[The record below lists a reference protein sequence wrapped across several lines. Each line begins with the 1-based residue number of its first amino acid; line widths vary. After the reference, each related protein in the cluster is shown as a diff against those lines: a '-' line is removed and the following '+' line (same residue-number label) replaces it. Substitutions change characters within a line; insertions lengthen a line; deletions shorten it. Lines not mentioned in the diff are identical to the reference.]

1 MIMKYLLLSL
11 LVLSGVTAMAQAPD
25 LFVRPNPNTGTDS
38 YIYVDDVVLYVE
50 DDVEL
55 EKNATGPTEASIYL
69 RGGNDPLYN
78 GDGQLIQGS
87 ETAINKG
94 DGLLSVYQNAEN
106 SDRWTYNFWGSP
118 VGLPTANGNQNA
130 GVSRIYGVNGGSVTE
145 STQSSTVSGPDGFSD
160 RSVPSGPPLTI
171 SRRWIYTH
179 PRGTESEGDYVRI
192 NTTNGIAPGMG
203 FIMKGVDN
211 NPNGGNDSSINTG
224 PGYKYDFR
232 GRPNT
237 GEIEVEVFPGE
248 ITLVANPYPS
258 ALDLNRL
265 FYDTDN
271 DPLISR
277 ILFWEESKT
286 KNSHFYAENAG
297 GYGVWVPGA
306 SDYNGTTELG
316 TYNLPTFTIWDA
328 AGNSYPD
335 GGVQGTYYERRFAPI
350 GQGFLVE
357 GSTNDFIK
365 IKNEYRRYIKES
377 SSISEFARP
386 AKNTGKFDQE
396 DSNGAVVVVEED
408 TRLPQLRI
416 NTYFDQSHV
425 RQTVLLFSNEATDG
439 FDRGYDGKSPMDATS
454 EAYFPVGQD
463 DNRKPYV
470 INTVPFDASKQIPI
484 SFKLDQP
491 YKFWLEAVEEVK
503 MNGKNAYIF
512 DSEENTYQE
521 FTNGKSATYN
531 LPAGTYDNR
540 FYVVFK
546 ATKKHLAEAT
556 ETQNRI
562 EEDVDFF
569 QNNRLGVLEV
579 SNPEGYDIEQA
590 LVFDTSGKLVY
601 QKSNIGIEKN
611 FSFPTGNLSDGVY
624 LVKLKTADNIYISY
638 KTPVYN
644 KN

>member
-1 MIMKYLLLSL
+1 
-11 LVLSGVTAMAQAPD
+11 
-25 LFVRPNPNTGTDS
+25 
-38 YIYVDDVVLYVE
+38 
-50 DDVEL
+50 
-55 EKNATGPTEASIYL
+55 
-69 RGGNDPLYN
+69 
-78 GDGQLIQGS
+78 
-87 ETAINKG
+87 
-94 DGLLSVYQNAEN
+94 
-106 SDRWTYNFWGSP
+106 
-118 VGLPTANGNQNA
+118 
-130 GVSRIYGVNGGSVTE
+130 
-145 STQSSTVSGPDGFSD
+145 
-160 RSVPSGPPLTI
+160 
-171 SRRWIYTH
+171 
-179 PRGTESEGDYVRI
+179 
-192 NTTNGIAPGMG
+192 
-203 FIMKGVDN
+203 
-211 NPNGGNDSSINTG
+211 
-224 PGYKYDFR
+224 
-232 GRPNT
+232 
-237 GEIEVEVFPGE
+237 
-248 ITLVANPYPS
+248 
-258 ALDLNRL
+258 
-265 FYDTDN
+265 
-271 DPLISR
+271 
-277 ILFWEESKT
+277 
-286 KNSHFYAENAG
+286 
-297 GYGVWVPGA
+297 
-306 SDYNGTTELG
+306 
-316 TYNLPTFTIWDA
+316 
-328 AGNSYPD
+328 
-335 GGVQGTYYERRFAPI
+335 
-350 GQGFLVE
+350 
-357 GSTNDFIK
+357 
-365 IKNEYRRYIKES
+365 
-377 SSISEFARP
+377 
-386 AKNTGKFDQE
+386 
-396 DSNGAVVVVEED
+396 
-408 TRLPQLRI
+408 
-416 NTYFDQSHV
+416 
-425 RQTVLLFSNEATDG
+425 
-439 FDRGYDGKSPMDATS
+439 MDATS